1 MLEKPTGRANPPK
14 TGTLKVKSVQQIIA
28 QAGGIPAVQEN
39 YLSIE
44 NPPFMRLVVEIVD
57 GPFPNGSYHISVA
70 HYTTLNGD
78 AMRDPE
84 ILFHVLPS
92 CGGEWRWDPI
102 FIQIDFLG
110 SFAQVGDVSSAGE
123 WTATVPKRADD
134 IRNFAQMW
142 ATNIAEQG
150 FLEAAKA

>member
-1 MLEKPTGRANPPK
+1 M
-14 TGTLKVKSVQQIIA
+14 KSVEQIIA
-28 QAGGIPAVQEN
+28 QAGGIHAVQEN

-44 NPPFMRLVVEIVD
+44 NPPFMRLVVEVVD

-84 ILFHVLPS
+84 ILFHVLPH
-92 CGGEWRWDPI
+92 EAEHWQWDPI
-102 FIQIDFLG
+102 FIQMDFLG
-110 SFAQVGDVSSAGE
+110 SFAQVGNVSSAGE

-142 ATNIAEQG
+142 AMNIAEQG
-150 FLEAAKA
+150 FPEAAKA